1 MDHFLFQPCSSWVIT
16 LWKLFTTELLSG
28 QFPIR
33 GLCKPAVAP
42 VACQIQ
48 PLGTSRPTWVLSD
61 WAFQQRLDSRTF
73 KGNIYKMTW
82 NSIRVSCCVGKA
94 LSKDKTFFKFFFG
107 NHITQTVQS
116 DSCSARGFRGH
127 QISIMAGNFKLLL
140 RQYYIL
146 FQHAFQLFRKKTES
160 NTGRKWVVN
169 GKDWKGSF
177 GVCPWNLGVAVQRLI
192 SPSVKVTGGNSAMS
206 TTTTLMLKVF

>member
-1 MDHFLFQPCSSWVIT
+1 MWLFTVALQTFFGSRAFCPPFSFEYRTGIFFLSAVFVIFLPVKGATWINFTYFCVCNLSDLDDTFCMDRFPFQPCSSWVIT
-16 LWKLFTTELLSG
+16 LWKLFTTEWLSG

-61 WAFQQRLDSRTF
+61 WAFQQRLDSRRF

-94 LSKDKTFFKFFFG
+94 LSKGNTFFFSWKPH
-107 NHITQTVQS
+107 NTNRPV
-116 DSCSARGFRGH
+116 
-127 QISIMAGNFKLLL
+127 
-140 RQYYIL
+140 RQMFSSRFPWTPNQY
-146 FQHAFQLFRKKTES
+146 H
-160 NTGRKWVVN
+160 GR
-169 GKDWKGSF
+169 SF
-177 GVCPWNLGVAVQRLI
+177 
-192 SPSVKVTGGNSAMS
+192 
-206 TTTTLMLKVF
+206 

>member
-1 MDHFLFQPCSSWVIT
+1 MDRFPFQPCSSWVIT
-16 LWKLFTTELLSG
+16 LWKLFTTEWLSG

-48 PLGTSRPTWVLSD
+48 PLGTSHPTWVLSD
-61 WAFQQRLDSRTF
+61 WAFQQRLDSRRF

-94 LSKDKTFFKFFFG
+94 LSKGNTFFFFG
-107 NHITQTVQS
+107 NHTAQTGQS
-116 DSCSARGFRGH
+116 DRCSARRFCGH

-146 FQHAFQLFRKKTES
+146 FQQVFQLLWKKTEQHRS
-160 NTGRKWVVN
+160 EVS
-169 GKDWKGSF
+169 GKCNFYLKGLKRIVWCLSLE
-177 GVCPWNLGVAVQRLI
+177 PWFCCTKAVIPLC
-192 SPSVKVTGGNSAMS
+192 
-206 TTTTLMLKVF
+206 